1 MKKNKELI
9 NKLVTADSNGSPIYI
24 KSPVPEK
31 MSNDFLMT
39 KSIISDKIISFT
51 EEDRNKSIKEKEDKN
66 PKQTINPESLIINNS
81 NVNINTNKN
90 IPNNPKFNAIHTST
104 MASANLRQSILK
116 ASHEKHNDISRI
128 VDTRYANS
136 TIALPSQITFLQPMG
151 SNYE

>member
-1 MKKNKELI
+1 MEIMKKNKELI

-81 NVNINTNKN
+81 NVNINTNKKEEKREEKIN
-90 IPNNPKFNAIHTST
+90 TINLEDNKIITSIKPIKVTENVYYFN
-104 MASANLRQSILK
+104 K
-116 ASHEKHNDISRI
+116 
-128 VDTRYANS
+128 
-136 TIALPSQITFLQPMG
+136 
-151 SNYE
+151 